1 MKITIIGTG
10 YVGLVSGTCFAELG
24 NEVICVDIDEAKI
37 ASLKK
42 GEIPIYEPGLEELV
56 LRNQKEGRLHFT
68 TDIKEGLDFAE
79 LVFSAV
85 GTPPDEDHKADLSAV
100 QAVAQ
105 SFGQNIS
112 KYTVFVNKST
122 APVGTSEKISQIIQ
136 KELENRGKKTDEA
149 RAMFDVVDNPE
160 FLREGA
166 AIKDFL
172 NPDRIV
178 VGVNSQRARELM
190 DHLYRPLV
198 RNGHPLVFTDINNSE
213 IIKYASN
220 AFLATKISF
229 INEVASFC
237 EKAGGNVREV
247 ARGMGL
253 DDRIGPR
260 FLHAGIGYGGS
271 CFPKDVKAFIQT
283 GKENDYEFQ
292 ILKAV
297 EDVNEKQKSRL
308 FEKIKN
314 YYNGELEGKTFAVWG
329 LAFKPKT
336 DDMREAPSLTMI
348 PLLRE
353 AGAKVQAFDPVA
365 MSNAQEILG
374 DEGLTYHKNALGAL
388 ENADAVLIFTEWD
401 EFRGVDLEEL
411 KKRLKAPVIFDGRNI
426 HPAQEMQEKG
436 FTYIDIGRKI

>member
-353 AGAKVQAFDPVA
+353 AGAKVQA
-365 MSNAQEILG
+365 
-374 DEGLTYHKNALGAL
+374 
-388 ENADAVLIFTEWD
+388 
-401 EFRGVDLEEL
+401 
-411 KKRLKAPVIFDGRNI
+411 
-426 HPAQEMQEKG
+426 
-436 FTYIDIGRKI
+436 